1 MTISSTTRKAGP
13 FFGNDAT
20 IDFPFTFK
28 VFKKQD
34 VRVTL
39 TDPTGADQVLLL
51 DSSYGVTLN
60 TDQDSNPGGTVR
72 YPVLGSPLPATWR
85 LTVTG
90 GLPNTQP
97 TDIQN
102 NGGFYPQIVEDMG
115 DRSTIQIQQLQEQ
128 IDRSLKFS
136 VSDSGAGTVLPPA
149 DQRANKM
156 LGFDAAGIPTTLIP
170 ASGSAAEVALALASF
185 INSLANSSDTVQ
197 GSALVGGVSRIVS
210 TIAELRNQRGDKNP
224 YVTAIGY
231 YARGDKSPAF
241 YFYDPTDG
249 VSADNG
255 GTVIVTQFGHR
266 YKLNHR
272 GFVSIDDFG
281 ARGNGV
287 ADDSMR
293 IQAAFDWANVS
304 KVPLTASARTYGLA
318 LSQRIAMEGWNQTY
332 CALIYKTGVKIR
344 GQGAGATVFKLL
356 DNQSTDASPKF
367 FNLMA
372 SNQVL
377 DHIEIQGITFDLN
390 GQNNKI
396 SPDRGS
402 GVYAAFNTAALMVS
416 GSVTTTGTDARVNN
430 SRIMFNEFI
439 NIPGVTGLALG
450 QRYGHPGVKGSN
462 NEIAFNRFYNNGID
476 SSDHS
481 SIYGFSNDSRV
492 HHNFFDHPTPSTGR
506 GGPVAC
512 VECFGSNI
520 SVHDNF
526 ARNYL
531 QFAWVGAGEEG
542 EHRGIAIYNNRAL
555 VSLRA
560 VGTWSTAVQ
569 NDGIA
574 DLAIYDND
582 FEMLAAPIAI
592 SGIPRV
598 AFDLVMH
605 DCNLIGV
612 SVYGNRVICRDRTDN
627 TGMVLLATTGRSIG
641 PVHVWGNEF
650 RGFSRG
656 IGVGVE
662 GSGSI
667 LGLSAWNNAF
677 LDMEPT
683 TARPTDTICI
693 EISGLIYELFLT
705 DNNGLGSDLY
715 PGSTPKYGITLAGN
729 IGRLHMEGNGLRA
742 SQNDILMNAVV
753 SGRRTGRQ
761 ALTFAA
767 MPLESTWKIGDTT
780 YLQPAPLLGVT
791 PNQYIMDGWQR
802 MTDGTANVLG
812 VDWRERR
819 LLVGP

>member
-1 MTISSTTRKAGP
+1 MAVASYILPRFKAIDDFGRPMVGAKLYTYQNKTTTPAATYQ
-13 FFGNDAT
+13 DAQQSAANT
-20 IDFPFTFK
+20 NPI
-28 VFKKQD
+28 VLNASGEAIIYL
-34 VRVTL
+34 L
-39 TDPTGADQVLLL
+39 TDQVYTFVLKDANDVSVWSQDDVTGAASPTDVEAAIDRFAEKLA
-51 DSSYGVTLN
+51 DPTN
-60 TDQDSNPGGTVR
+60 TD
-72 YPVLGSPLPATWR
+72 LGA
-85 LTVTG
+85 
-90 GLPNTQP
+90 
-97 TDIQN
+97 
-102 NGGFYPQIVEDMG
+102 
-115 DRSTIQIQQLQEQ
+115 
-128 IDRSLKFS
+128 
-136 VSDSGAGTVLPPA
+136 
-149 DQRANKM
+149 
-156 LGFDAAGIPTTLIP
+156 
-170 ASGSAAEVALALASF
+170 
-185 INSLANSSDTVQ
+185 
-197 GSALVGGVSRIVS
+197 ALVGGVNRVVD
-210 TIAELRNQRGDKNP
+210 TVADVRKQRGIKNP
-224 YVTAIGY
+224 YVVATGY
-231 YARGDKSPAF
+231 YARNDKQPSF
-241 YFYDPTDG
+241 YVYDPADSTT
-249 VSADNG
+249 ADNG
-255 GTVIVTQFGHR
+255 FTVLVSEYGDR
-266 YKLNHR
+266 YKLNHP
-272 GFVSIDDFG
+272 GSVSIDEAG
-281 ARGNGV
+281 AKGDGV
-287 ADDSMR
+287 TDDSAR
-293 IQAAFDWANVS
+293 IQVAFDWASVS

-318 LSQRIAMEGWNQTY
+318 LSQRIDLEAQAQTY
-332 CALIYKTGVKIR
+332 CSLIYKTGVKIR

-377 DHIEIQGITFDLN
+377 DHIDIQGITFDLN

-416 GSVTTTGTDARVNN
+416 GSVATTGTDARVTN
-430 SRIMFNEFI
+430 SRIMFCEFI
-439 NIPGVTGLALG
+439 NIPGVTGIALG
-450 QRYGHPGVKGSN
+450 QRYTHSGVKGSN
-462 NEIAFNRFYNNGID
+462 NEIAFCRFYNNGID

-481 SIYGFSNDSRV
+481 SIYGFSDDARY

-506 GGPVAC
+506 GGPVVC

-526 ARNYL
+526 GRNYL

-542 EHRGIAIYNNRAL
+542 EHRGISIYNNRAL
-555 VSLRA
+555 ISLRA

-574 DLAIYDND
+574 DLSIYDND
-582 FEMLAAPIAI
+582 IVMLAAPIAI

-627 TGMVLLATTGRSIG
+627 TGLVLLATTGRSIG
-641 PVHVWGNEF
+641 PAHIWNNVF
-650 RGFSRG
+650 SGFSRG

-667 LGLSAWNNAF
+667 LGLSAWNNTFENMA
-677 LDMEPT
+677 PT

-693 EISGLIYELFLT
+693 DISGLIYELFLE

-742 SQNDILMNAVV
+742 SQNDILMNAIV

-780 YLQPAPLLGVT
+780 YLHPAPLLGAA

>member
-1 MTISSTTRKAGP
+1 MGAPMAIEPISLQQLRNASEDAQDLERYINDDIPSLIQTRIGGQKPNWA
-13 FFGNDAT
+13 
-20 IDFPFTFK
+20 K
-28 VFKKQD
+28 VISDIQAEFQ
-34 VRVTL
+34 
-39 TDPTGADQVLLL
+39 QFLL
-51 DSSYGVTLN
+51 DSGY
-60 TDQDSNPGGTVR
+60 
-72 YPVLGSPLPATWR
+72 VLL
-85 LTVTG
+85 
-90 GLPNTQP
+90 
-97 TDIQN
+97 
-102 NGGFYPQIVEDMG
+102 G
-115 DRSTIQIQQLQEQ
+115 DY
-128 IDRSLKFS
+128 
-136 VSDSGAGTVLPPA
+136 
-149 DQRANKM
+149 
-156 LGFDAAGIPTTLIP
+156 AAGLTITALNQIFAKDGELYRASAGLTLPYTTTGVWADEADKFVSVGDAVLRQDI
-170 ASGSAAEVALALASF
+170 
-185 INSLANSSDTVQ
+185 ANAVDTDL
-197 GSALVGGVSRIVS
+197 GTALVGGANRVVDTVADVRK
-210 TIAELRNQRGDKNP
+210 QRGTKNP
-224 YVTAIGY
+224 YVVAAGY
-231 YARGDKSPAF
+231 YARRDKGPAF
-241 YFYDPTDG
+241 YVYDPDDST
-249 VSADNG
+249 SADNG
-255 GTVIVTQFGHR
+255 GAVLVSEFGHR
-266 YKLNHR
+266 YKLNHP
-272 GFVSIDDFG
+272 GWVSIDDFG

-287 ADDSMR
+287 ADDSAR
-293 IQAAFDWANVS
+293 VQAAYEWSSATRI
-304 KVPLTASARTYGLA
+304 PLVASARTYGFA
-318 LSQRIAMEGWNQTY
+318 LTQRIDLEAQAQTY

-402 GVYAAFNTAALMVS
+402 GVYAAFNTAPLMVS

-542 EHRGIAIYNNRAL
+542 EHRGISIYNNRGL
-555 VSLRA
+555 ISLRA

-605 DCNLIGV
+605 DCNLTGV

-742 SQNDILMNAVV
+742 SQTDILMNAIV

-780 YLQPAPLLGVT
+780 YLHPAPILGTT
-791 PNQYIMDGWQR
+791 PNRYIMDGWQR

-812 VDWRERR
+812 VDWQERR
-819 LLVGP
+819 MLTGT

>member
-51 DSSYGVTLN
+51 DSSYSVTLN
-60 TDQDSNPGGTVR
+60 TNQDSNPGGTVR
-72 YPVLGSPLPATWR
+72 YPVLGSPLSETWR

-90 GLPNTQP
+90 GLLNTQP

-136 VSDSGAGTVLPPA
+136 VSDSGAGSVLPPA

-170 ASGSAAEVALALASF
+170 ASGSAVEVALALASF

-197 GSALVGGVSRIVS
+197 GSALVGGVSRSVS

-231 YARGDKSPAF
+231 YTRGDKSPAF

-266 YKLNHR
+266 YKLNHP
-272 GFVSIDDFG
+272 GWVSIDDFG

-287 ADDSMR
+287 ADDSAR
-293 IQAAFDWANVS
+293 VQVAYDWAS
-304 KVPLTASARTYGLA
+304 ATGIPLVASARTYGFA
-318 LSQRIAMEGWNQTY
+318 LTQRIDLEAQAQTY

-372 SNQVL
+372 SNKVL

-396 SPDRGS
+396 SPNRGS
-402 GVYAAFNTAALMVS
+402 GVYASFNTAALMVS
-416 GSVTTTGTDARVNN
+416 GSVATTGTDARVTN
-430 SRIMFNEFI
+430 SRIMYCEFI
-439 NIPGVTGLALG
+439 NIPGVTGIALG
-450 QRYGHPGVKGSN
+450 QRYNHPGVKGSN
-462 NEIAFNRFYNNGID
+462 NEIAFCRFFNNGID

-481 SIYGFSNDSRV
+481 SIYGFSDDSKY
-492 HHNFFDHPTPSTGR
+492 HHNFFDHPTPSTGH

-512 VECFGSNI
+512 IECFGSNI
-520 SVHDNF
+520 SVHENF
-526 ARNYL
+526 FRNYL

-542 EHRGIAIYNNRAL
+542 EHRNISIHDNIGESSYRFVA
-555 VSLRA
+555 
-560 VGTWSTAVQ
+560 TWSFGPQ
-569 NDGIA
+569 NGGIRNLIVA
-574 DLAIYDND
+574 NNEHWLT
-582 FEMLAAPIAI
+582 AAPMATA
-592 SGIPRV
+592 GLDRV
-598 AFDLVMH
+598 ALDLVMSQ
-605 DCNLIGV
+605 CNLIGV
-612 SVYGNRVICRDRTDN
+612 MVQGNKFTCLDRSNN
-627 TGMVLLATTGRSIG
+627 TGAVMLAEAGWTIG
-641 PVHVWGNEF
+641 SAF
-650 RGFSRG
+650 FSD
-656 IGVGVE
+656 
-662 GSGSI
+662 
-667 LGLSAWNNAF
+667 NAF
-677 LDMEPT
+677 TGYSRCIAAGGPGSFSCLDISHNVAENMATT
-683 TARPTDTICI
+683 TARPTDTIFI
-693 EISGLIYELFLT
+693 DISGTIFELTLM

-729 IGRLHMEGNGLRA
+729 IGRLHMEGNGVRA
-742 SQNDILMNAVV
+742 SQTDILMNAIV

-780 YLQPAPLLGVT
+780 YLHPAPLLGAA